1 MNRRSQ
7 CLPRAGEGLAIR
19 EVAYSRTE
27 SRFLDMR
34 LMKNQILSSELLN
47 EMVIE
52 RDSASPTPPMP
63 EIGNSF
69 IDSSMWKWENQ
80 NEGPGWE

>member
-1 MNRRSQ
+1 
-7 CLPRAGEGLAIR
+7 
-19 EVAYSRTE
+19 
-27 SRFLDMR
+27 
-34 LMKNQILSSELLN
+34 MKNQILSSELLN